1 LPAAALGT
9 EDTVWVE
16 VEVEVAEVLLLEG
29 EEKTVVVVPVVV
41 EEGVTVTTVEA
52 TEDGELTTMVLTG
65 TKESLVTVVWA
76 AARPAAPR
84 AARMVEERIF
94 ACLT

>member
-9 EDTVWVE
+9 KDTVWVE
-16 VEVEVAEVLLLEG
+16 VEVEVAEGLEG
-29 EEKTVVVVPVVV
+29 EENTVVVVPVVV

-65 TKESLVTVVWA
+65 TKESLVTVV
-76 AARPAAPR
+76 
-84 AARMVEERIF
+84 
-94 ACLT
+94 